1 MKEEDLIAY
10 FDRDSF
16 VLKTQQQIE
25 KDFAKYG
32 IDFPETFVTDPLSK
46 IEIESIIQEKVTA
59 IMKFGETN
67 LLQLLYTIDIP
78 ENDFLNLVQSPHFL
92 PTIASLI
99 LKREAMKVY
108 FREKYK

>member
-1 MKEEDLIAY
+1 MKEEDLITY

-32 IDFPETFVTDPLSK
+32 IDFPETFFTEPLSK
-46 IEIESIIQEKVTA
+46 LEIESILQEKVTA

-67 LLQLLYTIDIP
+67 LLQLLYTIDIS
-78 ENDFLNLVQSPHFL
+78 EKDFKNLVQSPDFL
-92 PTIASLI
+92 PTIAYMI

-108 FREKYK
+108 FREKYS

>member
-32 IDFPETFVTDPLSK
+32 IDFHDTFVTDPLSK
-46 IEIESIIQEKVTA
+46 IEIESILQEKVTA

-78 ENDFLNLVQSPHFL
+78 EKDFLNLVQSPDFL
-92 PTIASLI
+92 PTIASMI

-108 FREKYK
+108 FREKYS

>member
-25 KDFAKYG
+25 KDFAKYS
-32 IDFPETFVTDPLSK
+32 IDFSEGFVTEPLSK
-46 IEIESIIQEKVTA
+46 IEIESILQEKVTS

-67 LLQLLYTIDIP
+67 LLQLLYSIDIP
-78 ENDFLNLVQSPHFL
+78 EKDFLNLVNSPDFL
-92 PTIASLI
+92 STISSMI

-108 FREKYK
+108 FREKYR

>member
-10 FDRDSF
+10 FDTDSF

-32 IDFPETFVTDPLSK
+32 IDFPEGFVTDPLSK
-46 IEIESIIQEKVTA
+46 IEIESILQEKVTS

-67 LLQLLYTIDIP
+67 LLQLIYTIDIP
-78 ENDFLNLVQSPHFL
+78 EKDFLNLVNSPDFL
-92 PTIASLI
+92 STISSMI

-108 FREKYK
+108 FREKYR

>member
-10 FDRDSF
+10 FDRGSF

-32 IDFPETFVTDPLSK
+32 IDFPQTFVNTPLSK
-46 IEIESIIQEKVTA
+46 IEIESILQEKVTS

-78 ENDFLNLVQSPHFL
+78 EKDFLNLIQSPDFL
-92 PTIASLI
+92 PMIASMI

-108 FREKYK
+108 FREKYS

>member
-1 MKEEDLIAY
+1 MIEDDLIGY
-10 FDRDSF
+10 FNKDSF

-32 IDFPETFVTDPLSK
+32 IDFPDTFVTKPLSK
-46 IEIESIIQEKVTA
+46 IEIESLLQEKITV

-78 ENDFLNLVQSPHFL
+78 EKDFLKLVQSPNFL
-92 PTIASLI
+92 PTIASMV

-108 FREKYK
+108 YREKYS